1 MSLIPLFRVDRLRG
15 PERVD
20 PPSAGES
27 DCFVPLPLPLPS
39 PSASD
44 IGVVITTRERQTYK
58 NNVGWSGSN
67 LVGTLAALGRGAFF
81 GSCFN

>member
-27 DCFVPLPLPLPS
+27 DCFVSLPLPS

-58 NNVGWSGSN
+58 NNVD
-67 LVGTLAALGRGAFF
+67 
-81 GSCFN
+81 